1 MISRDLL
8 HRKIETILPRVEK
21 PYRYLGNEVHAIR
34 KPAAEIELRWALV
47 FPEVYEIGMSWT
59 GQQILYHLLN
69 AHPGTAAER
78 AYAFW
83 PDMEALLREEGI
95 PAFSLE
101 TWTPLAEFDIIGFT
115 LQYEL
120 VFTNLLALL
129 DLAGIP
135 LRGADRGEAHPLIV
149 AGGPVAFNCEPIA
162 DFLDAV
168 VLGDGEDAILEI
180 TEIRRAGK
188 RAGISRRDLLRR
200 LAQTPGVYVPSL
212 YSVEYEMKPVAGW
225 EHPAIRSIQPLDGAP
240 SRVRRRWVEDLNRV
254 PFPATPLV
262 PLGGTVHDR
271 LGIEVQRGCTR
282 ACRFCQAGYVYR
294 PERQRDPR
302 RVPAL
307 AEAALQ
313 ATGHDEISLLS
324 LSIGDYGCLDALLDG
339 LTRPA
344 AAQTLPVA
352 VSLPSIRVDT
362 LTEAVADRIATV
374 RKTGF
379 TMAPEAGSARLRALI
394 NKALSEDQ
402 IAAAA
407 ELVFRKGW
415 RHIKF
420 YYMIGLPTETD
431 DDLLEIVRAARRCQ
445 AIGRKYTRAADIHV
459 SVSTFIPKPF
469 TPLQW
474 EPQIPAEEI
483 VRRQRLLR
491 DALRKT
497 GLTFRWHESRESVLE
512 AVLSRGDRRLGD
524 VVERAFRLG
533 ARFDGWREHF
543 REEAW
548 AAAFQAAA
556 ITPGFYANRRIPIEE
571 TLPWEHLDC
580 GVARE
585 WLARDYHNALH
596 GRHVPH
602 CASGRCYLC
611 GVCDFERIKN
621 RTYIPAESPSSPP
634 AVVVVEEQEVETGK
648 PRGRGAGPEV
658 IAIKPP
664 LTALSKSK
672 AALSPTTSSAAA
684 PSGTAASA
692 VASEEFRRFRV
703 RFAKEGR
710 AAYLGH
716 LDLMATIARAF
727 KRAGVPVIYSRGFH
741 PQPRFSFGPAL
752 MTGIIS
758 RFEYFDVDIAPPTGA
773 EASEGTKPDSCIER
787 VNAGLPEG
795 LRLLCVEAIPTH
807 APSLGVSIIGARYE
821 VTERFP
827 GDFPPEDQ
835 RVERLRWFLAAPS
848 VEIQNERKRYD
859 VRPHVNG
866 AGVIEGGF
874 RVELQIAPSRP
885 GARPTDV
892 VRAILDMP
900 DPLQAR
906 RFRIVKTETT
916 FSTPR

>member
-21 PYRYLGNEVHAIR
+21 PYRYLGNEVHAVR
-34 KPAAEIELRWALV
+34 KSAEEVELRWALI

-101 TWTPLAEFDIIGFT
+101 TWTPLAEFDIVGFT

-120 VFTNLLALL
+120 IFTNILTLL

-135 LRGADRGEAHPLIV
+135 LRAADRTEAHPLIV

-180 TEIRRAGK
+180 TETCRAGK
-188 RAGISRRDLLRR
+188 RAGTPRRELLRR
-200 LAQTPGVYVPSL
+200 LAQIPGVYVPSL
-212 YSVEYEMKPVAGW
+212 YRIEYKTAAVADWGL
-225 EHPAIRSIQPLDGAP
+225 PAIRTVEALDGAP
-240 SRVRRRWVEDLNRV
+240 SRVRRRWVEDLDRV
-254 PFPATPLV
+254 PFPANPLV
-262 PLGGTVHDR
+262 PLGSTVHNR

-302 RVPAL
+302 RVRAL
-307 AEAALQ
+307 AQAALQ
-313 ATGHDEISLLS
+313 STGHDEISLLS
-324 LSIGDYGCLDALLDG
+324 LSIGDYGCLDALLDD
-339 LTRPA
+339 LARPA
-344 AAQTLPVA
+344 CGQTAPVA

-362 LTEAVADRIATV
+362 LTEAVADRIASV

-394 NKALSEDQ
+394 NKALSEEQ

-431 DDLLEIVRAARRCQ
+431 DDLLEIVRTARRCQ
-445 AIGRKYTRAADIHV
+445 TIGRKYTRAADIHV

-483 VRRQRLLR
+483 LRRQRLLR

-497 GLTFRWHESRESVLE
+497 GLTYRWHESRESALE
-512 AVLSRGDRRLGD
+512 AVLSRGDRRLCD

-548 AAAFQAAA
+548 SEAFRAAG
-556 ITPGFYANRRIPIEE
+556 IEPGFYANRRIPTEE
-571 TLPWEHLDC
+571 RLPWDHLDC

-585 WLARDYHNALH
+585 WLARDYRNALQ

-602 CASGRCYLC
+602 CATGRCYVC
-611 GVCDFERIKN
+611 GVCDFERIAN
-621 RTYIPAESPSSPP
+621 RTYIPAEPHATSP
-634 AVVVVEEQEVETGK
+634 AEA
-648 PRGRGAGPEV
+648 PRGRGTPPEP
-658 IAIKPP
+658 IAIKP
-664 LTALSKSK
+664 TG
-672 AALSPTTSSAAA
+672 AAPPETVLSPTIDTAA
-684 PSGTAASA
+684 PTAATA
-692 VASEEFRRFRV
+692 ETNPPGGDHRRFRV

-727 KRAGVPVIYSRGFH
+727 KRAAVPVMYSRGFH

-752 MTGIIS
+752 MTGVTS
-758 RFEYFDVDIAPPTGA
+758 RFEYFDTDIASSAGSEAGA
-773 EASEGTKPDSCIER
+773 EKEFWIGR

-795 LRLLCVEAIPTH
+795 LRLLSAEEIPPRT
-807 APSLGVSIIGARYE
+807 PSLGISILGARYE
-821 VTERFP
+821 VVERFA
-827 GDFPPEDQ
+827 GEFPPGEV
-835 RVERLRWFLAAPS
+835 RAELLRRFLAAPS

-859 VRPHVNG
+859 VRPHVLG
-866 AGVIEGGF
+866 GGIIEGGF
-874 RVELQIAPSRP
+874 WIELRIAQREGS
-885 GARPTDV
+885 ARPTDV
-892 VRAILDMP
+892 VRAILERP

-906 RFRIVKTETT
+906 RFRVVKTGVT
-916 FSTPR
+916 FSTNP